1 MTSKRISE
9 RELIIPALF
18 CIENEGVIST
28 TELSMQL
35 RTLLKPQGEDLDIL
49 SGRNDDKFS
58 QKVRNL
64 RSHKTLDG
72 LADYDNGNWTI
83 TKQGKIV
90 LEENSHLL
98 EYLVKQG
105 FDYTSQQET
114 LSKVA
119 INNEHEPINLF
130 DEKYEEIPIV
140 EGKSITAN
148 RKVYERSR
156 KLRELAINYFSNGG
170 QIVCRACGFDFYK
183 TYGDHGK
190 GYIEIHHLTPVYS
203 YGSENIEKTLNDALS
218 NLVPLCS
225 NCHSMIH
232 RVRNRM
238 LTIEE
243 LIKLLDAA
251 KA

>member
-1 MTSKRISE
+1 MNQRISE
-9 RELIIPALF
+9 RELILPALF
-18 CIENEGVIST
+18 CIHNEGVIST
-28 TELSMQL
+28 TDLSLQL
-35 RTLLKPQGEDLDIL
+35 RNLLKPQGEDLDIL

-64 RSHKTLDG
+64 RSHKTLEG

-83 TKQGKIV
+83 TEQGKT
-90 LEENSHLL
+90 LLDENSHLL

-105 FDYTSQQET
+105 FDYTAQQEA

-156 KLRELAINYFSNGG
+156 KLRELAINYFSSDG
-170 QIVCRACGFDFYK
+170 QIVCRACGFDFYNI
-183 TYGDHGK
+183 YGEHGR
-190 GYIEIHHLTPVYS
+190 GYIEIHHIMPVYS
-203 YGSENIEKTLNDALS
+203 YGNENIEKTLNDALS

-232 RVRNRM
+232 RVRSRM

-243 LIKLLDAA
+243 LMKLIDDARSS
-251 KA
+251 